1 MELPIHL
8 HSRHHILITFYH
20 ISCDV
25 SLKASK
31 SGKLPPVASA
41 GQIIVLGNHKGQV

>member
-20 ISCDV
+20 ISCDA
-25 SLKASK
+25 SLKGSK
-31 SGKLPPVASA
+31 SGKLPPVAST
-41 GQIIVLGNHKGQV
+41 G